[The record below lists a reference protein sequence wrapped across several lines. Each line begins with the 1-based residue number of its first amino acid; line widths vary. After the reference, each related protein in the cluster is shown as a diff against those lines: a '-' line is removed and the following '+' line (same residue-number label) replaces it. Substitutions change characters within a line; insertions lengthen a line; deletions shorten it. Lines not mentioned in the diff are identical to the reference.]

1 MFAAFAAQDRE
12 RMLSLAHPRVVVDGG
27 HLAERTGRRDPYR
40 GHDGLTEL
48 LGDLAKVWDE
58 LEVTPR
64 EYRRVGRAVLM
75 TATLAAHSR
84 GTMLTGSVAWIYRM
98 RRRKLVSIEV
108 FRCRDDAL
116 AAIDRSAGTSEL

>member
-12 RMLSLAHPRVVVDGG
+12 RMLALAHPDVIVEGG

-40 GHDGLTEL
+40 GHEGLTEL
-48 LGDLAKVWDE
+48 LSDLAKVWEE

-75 TATLAAHSR
+75 TATLSAHSQ
-84 GTMLTGSVAWIYRM
+84 GAMLTGSVAWIYRM
-98 RRRKLVSIEV
+98 RRRKVVSIEV

-116 AAIDRSAGTSEL
+116 SALGSHARSV

>member
-1 MFAAFAAQDRE
+1 MFAAFVAQDSD
-12 RMLSLAHPRVVVDGG
+12 RMLALAHPRVVVHGG

-48 LGDLAKVWDE
+48 LSDLGKVWDE

-64 EYRRVGRAVLM
+64 EYRQVGRAILM
-75 TATLAAHSR
+75 TATMNAHSQ
-84 GTMLTGSVAWIYRM
+84 GAMLTGSVAWIYRM
-98 RRRKLVSIEV
+98 RRRKVISIEV

-116 AAIDRSAGTSEL
+116 AAIDRSAGASAL